1 MTICWWMELMLETTF
16 RNDARFLVSV
26 HHLD

>member
-1 MTICWWMELMLETTF
+1 MELMLETTF